1 LDPASFT
8 ALTLGL
14 LLALV
19 VVGVPIMVSLGLACL
34 TGLFILT
41 GSMKIAL
48 SLVSATAFEALRD
61 YVFAVIPL
69 FVLMGELMA
78 RSGCA
83 RDLYTLM
90 DRAFR
95 RLPGHLAVATV
106 AGNAIF
112 AAVVGVSVA
121 SAAAFSRIAYPQ
133 MVSRGY
139 DKQVALGCVAGSASL
154 GMLIPPSVLMIVW
167 GVLTELSIGKLFLA
181 GFIPGLLAAV
191 LFALYVIQ
199 LAVRHPERFGAGGTN
214 AQNASDAPTT
224 GLTRDEW
231 IGGIGTSIVVLLALG
246 GIWFG
251 FFTPT
256 EAAGVG
262 ALLAL
267 VLAFLKGLTLREF
280 REVVLSSARIAAPI
294 LTLLIFA
301 QMYSRMLAMGG
312 VAGQVQQVMT
322 ALGLPAWGVLA
333 LMIVIWLVLGCFI
346 DSVSIILLTVP
357 IFAPIATQLGIHP
370 IAFAIIGI
378 LVIEAGFVT
387 PPFGLIVFTVKSSVP
402 DPDVTLG
409 QIFKGSTAYW
419 VILVTLA
426 WFIYF
431 VPKTATFLPS
441 LM

>member
-1 LDPASFT
+1 MDPASFT

-106 AGNAIF
+106 AGNAVF

-199 LAVRHPERFGAGGTN
+199 LAVRYPERFGAGGTN
-214 AQNASDAPTT
+214 APSASDATIT

-322 ALGLPAWGVLA
+322 ALG
-333 LMIVIWLVLGCFI
+333 
-346 DSVSIILLTVP
+346 
-357 IFAPIATQLGIHP
+357 
-370 IAFAIIGI
+370 
-378 LVIEAGFVT
+378 
-387 PPFGLIVFTVKSSVP
+387 
-402 DPDVTLG
+402 
-409 QIFKGSTAYW
+409 
-419 VILVTLA
+419 
-426 WFIYF
+426 
-431 VPKTATFLPS
+431 
-441 LM
+441 

>member
-1 LDPASFT
+1 
-8 ALTLGL
+8 
-14 LLALV
+14 
-19 VVGVPIMVSLGLACL
+19 
-34 TGLFILT
+34 
-41 GSMKIAL
+41 
-48 SLVSATAFEALRD
+48 
-61 YVFAVIPL
+61 
-69 FVLMGELMA
+69 
-78 RSGCA
+78 
-83 RDLYTLM
+83 
-90 DRAFR
+90 
-95 RLPGHLAVATV
+95 
-106 AGNAIF
+106 
-112 AAVVGVSVA
+112 
-121 SAAAFSRIAYPQ
+121 
-133 MVSRGY
+133 
-139 DKQVALGCVAGSASL
+139 
-154 GMLIPPSVLMIVW
+154 MIVW

-199 LAVRHPERFGAGGTN
+199 LAVRYPERFGAGGTN
-214 AQNASDAPTT
+214 APSASDATIT

-419 VILVTLA
+419 VILVILA

-431 VPKTATFLPS
+431 GPKTATFLPS

>member
-1 LDPASFT
+1 MDPATFT
-8 ALTLGL
+8 VLTLGML
-14 LLALV
+14 LVLV
-19 VVGVPIMVSLGLACL
+19 VVGVPIMISLGIACL
-34 TGLFILT
+34 TGLVMLT
-41 GSMKIAL
+41 GSMKVAL
-48 SLVSATAFEALRD
+48 SLMSATAFEALRD

-69 FVLMGELMA
+69 FILMGELMA
-78 RSGCA
+78 QSGCA

-106 AGNAIF
+106 AGNAVF

-133 MVSRGY
+133 MIQRGY

-181 GFIPGLLAAV
+181 GFIPGLLAAL
-191 LFALYVIQ
+191 LFAVYVIQ
-199 LAVRHPERFGAGGTN
+199 LAIRQPERFGAGAVNDGGQAHT
-214 AQNASDAPTT
+214 APTP
-224 GLTRDEW
+224 LSRDEW
-231 IGGIGTSIVVLLALG
+231 IGGVGTSMVVLLALG

-267 VLAFLKGLTLREF
+267 ALALLKGLKIQEF

-312 VAGQVQQVMT
+312 VAGQVQQMMT
-322 ALGLPAWGVLA
+322 ALGLAEWGVVA
-333 LMIVIWLVLGCFI
+333 LMMLIWLVLGCFI

-357 IFAPIATQLGIHP
+357 IFAPIATQLGINP

-402 DPDVTLG
+402 DPDVTLA

-419 VILVTLA
+419 IILVILA
-426 WFIYF
+426 WFIF
-431 VPKTATFLPS
+431 LVPKTATFLPS